1 MSIRNRSR
9 SNEFT
14 FIPIHF
20 IQHSVVPPNV
30 KLLWMSVASRRQAHE
45 PDPSTS
51 VISAETGLSYD
62 AIHEAEKW
70 LNDLSDGDWQ
80 ALGLPL

>member
-14 FIPIHF
+14 FIPITFAQSHE
-20 IQHSVVPPNV
+20 VPTHV

-45 PDPSTS
+45 PDPKIET
-51 VISAETGLSYD
+51 ICAETNLSRD
-62 AIHEAEKW
+62 EIKDAEKW
-70 LNDLSDGDWQ
+70 LNDLSDESWQ

>member
-1 MSIRNRSR
+1 MAIKNRSR
-9 SNEFT
+9 RNDFT
-14 FIPIHF
+14 FIPHAL
-20 IQHSVVPPNV
+20 IQHEEVPAHA

-45 PDPSTS
+45 PDPSTN
-51 VISAETGLSYD
+51 VIMAETGMSQSD
-62 AIHEAEKW
+62 VAAAEQW

>member
-14 FIPIHF
+14 FIPITF
-20 IQHSVVPPNV
+20 IRNHEVSSGA
-30 KLLWMSVASRRQAHE
+30 KLVWMSVASRRQAHE
-45 PDPSTS
+45 PDPLPKT
-51 VISAETGLSYD
+51 ISLETGLSELSIL
-62 AIHEAEKW
+62 AAEAE
-70 LNDLSDGDWQ
+70 LNALSDELWQ